1 MFRLLAEGIDS
12 LRLPCSWVLLIPAIG
27 LAVFGRRRSALIIGT
42 YVFAA
47 GLIAFLRFGGWWFAT
62 PSSLI
67 QIPLGLVLLAAI
79 FGAWKVDRPVTD
91 GLVAGLS
98 GVAAAW
104 SWIPCVGPHLGDL
117 LNEARTDPWSQLGG
131 TFAYIVGLLI
141 PFVIIAALDQLF
153 PELRTRLERPGVIL
167 AGVVLLSLF
176 GLALATTVFD
186 DFSSELARRSTF

>member
-1 MFRLLAEGIDS
+1 MFRLLAEGIES

-27 LAVFGRRRSALIIGT
+27 LAVFGRRRSALVIGT
-42 YVFAA
+42 YVVAV

-62 PSSLI
+62 PSSLV
-67 QIPLGLVLLAAI
+67 QVPLGLVLLGAI
-79 FGAWKVDRPVTD
+79 FGAWKVDRPATD
-91 GLVAGLS
+91 VGVAAFS

-117 LNEARTDPWSQLGG
+117 LNDARSDPWGQLGG

-141 PFVIIAALDQLF
+141 PFVIVAALDQLF

>member
-1 MFRLLAEGIDS
+1 MFRLLAEGIES

-62 PSSLI
+62 PSSLV
-67 QIPLGLVLLAAI
+67 QIPLGLILLAAI
-79 FGAWKVDRPVTD
+79 FGAWKVDRPATD
-91 GLVAGLS
+91 VVVAAMS

-117 LNEARTDPWSQLGG
+117 LNDARSDPWGQFGG

-141 PFVIIAALDQLF
+141 PFVIVAALDQLF

>member
-1 MFRLLAEGIDS
+1 MFRLLAEGIES

-67 QIPLGLVLLAAI
+67 QIPLGLVLLAII
-79 FGAWKVDRPVTD
+79 FGAWKLDRPSTD
-91 GLVAGLS
+91 VLVAATT

-117 LNEARTDPWSQLGG
+117 LNAARSEPWGQLGG
-131 TFAYIVGLLI
+131 TFAYIVGLLV
-141 PFVIIAALDQLF
+141 PFVIVAALDSLF
-153 PELRTRLERPGVIL
+153 PELRTRLDKPAVVT
-167 AGVVLLSLF
+167 AGVVLLALF

>member
-1 MFRLLAEGIDS
+1 MFRLLAEGIES

>member
-1 MFRLLAEGIDS
+1 VFRLLAEGIES

>member
-1 MFRLLAEGIDS
+1 VFRLLAEGIDS